1 MNFLYVRVL
10 LASTF
15 VASLLAQDPPKALAV
30 PDPSQPA
37 PAASSAPAAVPAAA
51 TSPTGTAART
61 LPATP
66 PGGNRVFGVIPNYR
80 TADASQIGTVLSN
93 REKLSIAARDSF
105 DYPLV
110 ALSAALAG
118 IGQWTN
124 QNPSFGQ
131 GMKGYGH
138 RWITAYGDQAI
149 GNMFTEG
156 FYPVLFHEDPRYFR
170 REKGST
176 WSRVGYALS
185 RTFVTYKDA
194 GGTGVNYSDLLGSA
208 TVVAIGNAYYPDS
221 RTVGGNASRLG
232 QQLGIDAASFVLKEF
247 WPDIRRKFFHK

>member
-1 MNFLYVRVL
+1 MNFLHVRVL
-10 LASTF
+10 VPTLF
-15 VASLLAQDPPKALAV
+15 VGSLFAQDPPQPPAL

-37 PAASSAPAAVPAAA
+37 PAAAPGAVA
-51 TSPTGTAART
+51 SPKGTAARA

-66 PGGNRVFGVIPNYR
+66 PGGNRAFGVIPNYR
-80 TADASQIGTVLSN
+80 TADASQIGTVLTN
-93 REKLSIAARDSF
+93 RQKLSIAAKDSF
-105 DYPLV
+105 DYPLI
-110 ALSAALAG
+110 AFSAALAG

-138 RWITAYGDQAI
+138 RWITAYADQAI

-176 WSRVGYALS
+176 WSRLGYALS

-194 GGTGVNYSDLLGSA
+194 GGTGVNYSELLGSA
-208 TVVAIGNAYYPDS
+208 TVVAIANSYYPDS

-232 QQLGIDAASFVLKEF
+232 QQLGTDAASFVLKEF
-247 WPDIRRKFFHK
+247 WPDIRRKVFHK

>member
-1 MNFLYVRVL
+1 MNLLHVCVL
-10 LASTF
+10 LPSLL
-15 VASLLAQDPPKALAV
+15 VASLFAQDPAKPPAL

-37 PAASSAPAAVPAAA
+37 PAAAPAAVPAAVA
-51 TSPTGTAART
+51 SPKGTAART

-93 REKLSIAARDSF
+93 REKLSIATRDSF

-110 ALSAALAG
+110 ALAAALAG
-118 IGQWTN
+118 IGQWAN
-124 QNPSFGQ
+124 SNPSFGQ

-138 RWITAYGDQAI
+138 RWITSYADQAI

-176 WSRVGYALS
+176 WSRLGYALS
-185 RTFVTYKDA
+185 RTFVTYKDR
-194 GGTGVNYSDLLGSA
+194 GGQGVNYSELLGSA
-208 TVVAIGNAYYPDS
+208 TVVAIANSYYPDS

-232 QQLGIDAASFVLKEF
+232 QQLGTDAASFVLKEF
-247 WPDIRRKFFHK
+247 WPDIRRKVFKK

>member
-1 MNFLYVRVL
+1 MNFLHVRVL
-10 LASTF
+10 LPALF
-15 VASLLAQDPPKALAV
+15 VASLFAQDPAKPPAL

-37 PAASSAPAAVPAAA
+37 PAAAPGAVA
-51 TSPTGTAART
+51 SPTGTAART

-80 TADASQIGTVLSN
+80 TADASQIGTVLTN
-93 REKLSIAARDSF
+93 RQKLSIAARDSF
-105 DYPLV
+105 DYPLI
-110 ALSAALAG
+110 AFSAALAG
-118 IGQWTN
+118 IGQWAN

-138 RWITAYGDQAI
+138 RWVTAYADQAI

-156 FYPVLFHEDPRYFR
+156 FFPVLFHEDPRYFR
-170 REKGST
+170 RGKGST
-176 WSRVGYALS
+176 WSRLGYALS

-194 GGTGVNYSDLLGSA
+194 GGQGVNYSELLGSA
-208 TVVAIGNAYYPDS
+208 TVVAIGNSYYPDS

-232 QQLGIDAASFVLKEF
+232 QQLGTDAASFVLKEF
-247 WPDIRRKFFHK
+247 WPDIQRKLFHK